1 MSEARKQITHLN
13 DLEIIS
19 REPALIPHPAPSQG
33 GRLVPTTGVEHVLL
47 EDGTE
52 TNICSECGWS
62 NNNGR
67 AVVSHMASGHGTT
80 APSMYSDGV
89 LRSLVREVQRARQ
102 QGYRNYAELAAQR
115 LDEMGLHPAK
125 GEAWT
130 AQIVSNLYNA
140 HKDRV
145 GPVRVRKTREDVVR
159 EVQAASARAGSTDH
173 PATERAPVR
182 NGARP
187 AEKIADSVPHQDQLE
202 NESDPGYP
210 LHETPDVDD
219 APLHDNPRI
228 AKAMQTTRINRVHRM
243 LHELSRELILLDR
256 EWSDLQQKARA
267 YDKLKQT
274 IAGL

>member
-1 MSEARKQITHLN
+1 VNVSEARKQITHLD

-19 REPALIPHPAPSQG
+19 REPALIAHPHPGQG
-33 GRLVPTTGVEHVLL
+33 GRLVPTAGVEHVLL

-52 TNICSECGWS
+52 TNICSECGYS
-62 NNNGR
+62 NSNGR
-67 AVVSHMASGHGTT
+67 AVVAHMSGAHADR
-80 APSMYSDGV
+80 APSYYSDEE
-89 LRSLVREVQRARQ
+89 LRTLVREVQRAKQ
-102 QGYRNYAELAAQR
+102 QGVRNYAEVAAQR
-115 LDEMGLHPAK
+115 LSQTTMRPAQ

-130 AQIVSNLYNA
+130 AQIVSNLYNT

-187 AEKIADSVPHQDQLE
+187 AEKISSSVPHQDQLE

-210 LHETPDVDD
+210 LHETPDVDTAELRGPD
-219 APLHDNPRI
+219 RARHN
-228 AKAMQTTRINRVHRM
+228 NRVRRIQRM
-243 LHELSRELILLDR
+243 LRETAQEL
-256 EWSDLQQKARA
+256 EWFARQYDETARKAAA

>member
-1 MSEARKQITHLN
+1 VSEARKQITHLD

-19 REPALIPHPAPSQG
+19 REPALIPHPAPSQK

-67 AVVSHMASGHGTT
+67 AVVAHMASGHGTA
-80 APSMYSDGV
+80 APSQYSDGQ
-89 LRSLVREVQRARQ
+89 LRCLMREVQRAKN
-102 QGYRNYAELAAQR
+102 QGVRNYAEVAAAR
-115 LDEMGLHPAK
+115 LNEMGMRPAQ
-125 GEAWT
+125 GETMT

-187 AEKIADSVPHQDQLE
+187 AEKISQSVDHQDQHE
-202 NESDPGYP
+202 DDYP
-210 LHETPDVDD
+210 PHETPDVDD

-228 AKAMQTTRINRVHRM
+228 AKAMRTTRINRVHRM
-243 LHELSRELILLDR
+243 LIELSHELIMLDR
-256 EWSDLQQKARA
+256 EWGELQDKAKA

>member
-1 MSEARKQITHLN
+1 
-13 DLEIIS
+13 
-19 REPALIPHPAPSQG
+19 
-33 GRLVPTTGVEHVLL
+33 VEHVLL

-67 AVVSHMASGHGTT
+67 AVVAHMASGHGTA
-80 APSMYSDGV
+80 APSQYSDGQ
-89 LRSLVREVQRARQ
+89 LRCLMREVQRAKN
-102 QGYRNYAELAAQR
+102 QGVRNYAEVAAAR
-115 LDEMGLHPAK
+115 LNEMGMRPAQ
-125 GEAWT
+125 GETMT

-145 GPVRVRKTREDVVR
+145 GPVRVRKTKEDVVR
-159 EVQAASARAGSTDH
+159 GVQAASARAGSTDH

-187 AEKIADSVPHQDQLE
+187 AEKIADSVPHQDQLD
-202 NESDPGYP
+202 ESDPGYP
-210 LHETPDVDD
+210 THETPDVDTAELRGPD
-219 APLHDNPRI
+219 RARHN
-228 AKAMQTTRINRVHRM
+228 NRVRRIQRM
-243 LHELSRELILLDR
+243 LHDMANELEWFARHYDEVSR
-256 EWSDLQQKARA
+256 KAAA